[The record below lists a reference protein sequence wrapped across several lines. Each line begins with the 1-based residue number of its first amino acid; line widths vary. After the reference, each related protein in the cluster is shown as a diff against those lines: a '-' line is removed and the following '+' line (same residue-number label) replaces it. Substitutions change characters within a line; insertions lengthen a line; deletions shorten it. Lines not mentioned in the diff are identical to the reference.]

1 MLRIWNCVIF
11 RIFFV
16 DWNIVFGVVIIP
28 GCDTFVHSLFS
39 HVAIFEVYFVLLR
52 QNIIFW
58 IFEIY
63 VFYFYF
69 IFHVLR
75 WNVFSYIL
83 LLLRLDNSIVKNFH
97 LFIPILLLITSSAW
111 DFKLIRDLTLNG
123 IKIKVNLFFFY
134 LIWKYWESLRRSN
147 FWFILIV

>member
-11 RIFFV
+11 GIFFV
-16 DWNIVFGVVIIP
+16 DWNIVVGVVVIP
-28 GCDTFVHSLFS
+28 WCDTFVHSLFS
-39 HVAIFEVYFVLLR
+39 HVAILEVYFVLLR

-63 VFYFYF
+63 VFYFHF

-83 LLLRLDNSIVKNFH
+83 LLLRLDDSIIKNFH
-97 LFIPILLLITSSAW
+97 LFIPILLLITVSAR

-123 IKIKVNLFFFY
+123 IKIKVNLFFLY

>member
-11 RIFFV
+11 GIFFV
-16 DWNIVFGVVIIP
+16 DWNIVVGVVIIP
-28 GCDTFVHSLFS
+28 WCDTFVHSLFS
-39 HVAIFEVYFVLLR
+39 HVAILEVYFVLLR

-97 LFIPILLLITSSAW
+97 LFIPVLLLITSSAW

>member
-11 RIFFV
+11 GIFFV
-16 DWNIVFGVVIIP
+16 DWNIVVGVVVIP
-28 GCDTFVHSLFS
+28 WCDTFVHSLFS

-97 LFIPILLLITSSAW
+97 LFIPILLLITISAK
-111 DFKLIRDLTLNG
+111 DFKLIRDLTLNR

-134 LIWKYWESLRRSN
+134 LIWKYWESLRRGN

>member
-11 RIFFV
+11 GIFFV
-16 DWNIVFGVVIIP
+16 DWNIVVGVVIIP
-28 GCDTFVHSLFS
+28 WCDTFVHSLFS
-39 HVAIFEVYFVLLR
+39 HVAILEVYFVLLR

-97 LFIPILLLITSSAW
+97 LFIPVLLLITSSAW

-147 FWFILIV
+147 FWFILII